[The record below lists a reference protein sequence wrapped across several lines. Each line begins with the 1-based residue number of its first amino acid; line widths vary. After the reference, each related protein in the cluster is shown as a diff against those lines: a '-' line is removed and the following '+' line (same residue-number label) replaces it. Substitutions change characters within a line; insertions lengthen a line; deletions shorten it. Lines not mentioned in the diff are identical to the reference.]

1 MAILK
6 DYFELFVESEI
17 SFDTI
22 SKKWKCV
29 SKTPNTVWKSFV
41 LSNFHFSGVAFGG
54 LDYFHRS
61 LYRVYMAA
69 SNAIEHSKLYA
80 SIAVHITFV
89 NVVCLYAYAWM
100 GVWEHLQIWSIY
112 DVRVY
117 VIPKCWTWME
127 QSCMV
132 ERYAL
137 MMMMLLP
144 LLHNPTLA
152 LCVYLYPSRLSRF
165 CTRTILICMVL
176 TATAFKRHFQCIVV
190 CEHVHKRESER
201 KIQNGTSL
209 FLCVYMHSYEYIE
222 K

>member
-22 SKKWKCV
+22 SKKKP
-29 SKTPNTVWKSFV
+29 PNTVWKSFV
-41 LSNFHFSGVAFGG
+41 LSNFHFSGVANAPPNGG

-100 GVWEHLQIWSIY
+100 GV
-112 DVRVY
+112 
-117 VIPKCWTWME
+117 
-127 QSCMV
+127 
-132 ERYAL
+132 
-137 MMMMLLP
+137 
-144 LLHNPTLA
+144 
-152 LCVYLYPSRLSRF
+152 
-165 CTRTILICMVL
+165 
-176 TATAFKRHFQCIVV
+176 
-190 CEHVHKRESER
+190 
-201 KIQNGTSL
+201 
-209 FLCVYMHSYEYIE
+209 
-222 K
+222 

>member
-1 MAILK
+1 M
-6 DYFELFVESEI
+6 DYSSIGYFKRLFW
-17 SFDTI
+17 TI
-22 SKKWKCV
+22 CRKWNLIWYDLQKKP
-29 SKTPNTVWKSFV
+29 PNTVWKSFV

-117 VIPKCWTWME
+117 VIIPKCWTWME

-132 ERYAL
+132 ER
-137 MMMMLLP
+137 
-144 LLHNPTLA
+144 
-152 LCVYLYPSRLSRF
+152 CVDDDD
-165 CTRTILICMVL
+165 
-176 TATAFKRHFQCIVV
+176 ATAAATQSNAC
-190 CEHVHKRESER
+190 
-201 KIQNGTSL
+201 SL
-209 FLCVYMHSYEYIE
+209 CLSISLSAFSFLHSHYSHMHGVNSHCF
-222 K
+222 